1 MRLELRDLA
10 VSVEGTTVLKGV
22 SLAVPQGELHVIMGP
37 NGSGKSTLLASI
49 MGLPH
54 VRIESGKMLFEERD
68 ITNLPPYERARL
80 GIALAYQ
87 NPPEI
92 KGVKL
97 RDIAKFMLEKYS
109 CEDSALLSKMLRVD
123 ALLNRDLFVGFSGG
137 EKKRAELFLSL
148 LQSPKL
154 AMLDEPDSGVDI
166 ESADNIARVID
177 LLIRKG
183 GSVILVTHTGLIT
196 SRLSRID
203 RVHILID
210 GRIAYTSSPDEV
222 LPVVFKFG
230 YRKGLE
236 LLGGGVSG

>member
-1 MRLELRDLA
+1 MMLELRDLV

-54 VRIESGKMLFEERD
+54 VRIESGKILFEGRD

-210 GRIAYTSSPDEV
+210 GKIAYTGSPDEV

>member
-1 MRLELRDLA
+1 MRLELRDLV

-22 SLAVPQGELHVIMGP
+22 SLAIPPGELHVIMGP
-37 NGSGKSTLLASI
+37 NGSGKSTLLASV

-54 VRIESGKMLFEERD
+54 VRIESGKIVFEGRD

-210 GRIAYTSSPDEV
+210 GKIAYTGSPDEV

-236 LLGGGVSG
+236 LLGGGVGG